1 MYTCKCE
8 THNSQW
14 VQRVQSS
21 QSKIPKFLDQCS
33 LRLICERI
41 YQLPAET
48 WIEEG
53 GSNHQGAASPICF
66 VTLKHLSVLGVP
78 VTIKQTEDETAH
90 TAHSLLWGTVTK
102 SCVLQLTLL
111 SSESLLCDVC
121 QLIWIYDKQGFGISP
136 PIWISEYSFFSA
148 EIQQPPSDKREE
160 QRKLRVDVMASVQM
174 CSICDPKWK
183 SRETGTVQRS
193 NLACIQLFGSTSLP
207 PVLLLASLPHADLA
221 ADVDKENGDGA
232 LLLAGMGFSR

>member
-1 MYTCKCE
+1 M
-8 THNSQW
+8 
-14 VQRVQSS
+14 
-21 QSKIPKFLDQCS
+21 IPKFLDQCS

-48 WIEEG
+48 WIEGVLKLPGRCISHMLRHIKASKCLGCPCDHKANG
-53 GSNHQGAASPICF
+53 GC
-66 VTLKHLSVLGVP
+66 
-78 VTIKQTEDETAH
+78 

-102 SCVLQLTLL
+102 SCVLLLTLL

-148 EIQQPPSDKREE
+148 EIQQPPPDKREE
-160 QRKLRVDVMASVQM
+160 QRKLRVNVMASVQM

-183 SRETGTVQRS
+183 AERRGQSRGQTW
-193 NLACIQLFGSTSLP
+193 
-207 PVLLLASLPHADLA
+207 LASNSLDQQAYHLCFSSPHSH
-221 ADVDKENGDGA
+221 
-232 LLLAGMGFSR
+232 LLIWPPMLIRKMEMEPSF